1 MRIWIIMLLMN
12 LNLNME
18 KLSPNFGLDELTYS
32 ATACRLKIDNTPSA
46 EVKDSLTNLAKN
58 VLQPIRNKWG
68 APIVV
73 TSGYRCP
80 LVNKAVGGAAG
91 SQHCFDDKTEI
102 LTETGWK
109 TYNTISKD
117 DKVLSYN
124 LGKDEIE
131 VTPIDS
137 IIIRNHKG
145 KMMHI
150 STVCADVMVTDK
162 HRMLVRYPSHK
173 YVRKGNNKHEK

>member
-32 ATACRLKIDNTPSA
+32 ATACRLKIDNTPSP
-46 EVKDSLTNLAKN
+46 EIKDSLTNLAKN

-80 LVNKAVGGAAG
+80 IVNKAVGGAAG
-91 SQHCFDDKTEI
+91 SQHMKGEAADVKVGGKTENKKLFNLI
-102 LTETGWK
+102 VKMINSGELTVGQLIDE
-109 TYNTISKD
+109 YNYKWIHVSLPTPRHKNE
-117 DKVLSYN
+117 VL
-124 LGKDEIE
+124 
-131 VTPIDS
+131 
-137 IIIRNHKG
+137 
-145 KMMHI
+145 HI
-150 STVCADVMVTDK
+150 K
-162 HRMLVRYPSHK
+162 
-173 YVRKGNNKHEK
+173 